1 MAPTPL
7 VTKLAQLLPELEV
20 LWSARIWEAYGLMT
34 LASVD
39 LNLLKAFD
47 AMMIERQVTQAA
59 ARIGLTQPAM
69 SNALARLRQMFDDQL
84 FIRTPDGMCPT
95 PRAQQLAIS
104 IQRALRDIQEAI
116 ANAQSFDPS
125 TTERQFSIGM
135 TDFSAVGLA
144 LALADHAQKTAKNA
158 RIHVRYVDRQHALR
172 LLASETVDV
181 VMGVYLNP
189 EPDFE
194 TQYLFTETTTF
205 LMRKGHPASAQ
216 FSLKDILAYPHLLVS
231 PTGIPTGTIEPV
243 LAQMG
248 LKRNI
253 HVIVPDL
260 IAVPWLLRNSDLITA
275 VALSTAIH
283 LARIGDLALLPA
295 SGEMQRMND
304 VSMVWASRDN
314 GDPGKVW
321 MREALMRLAHEFG
334 SLAASM
340 TEGRAAEPA
349 LRPVRLLRKVAG
361 KPNRLFMNE

>member
-1 MAPTPL
+1 MN
-7 VTKLAQLLPELEV
+7 
-20 LWSARIWEAYGLMT
+20 

-69 SNALARLRQMFDDQL
+69 SNALARLRHLFDDQL
-84 FIRTPDGMCPT
+84 FVRTPGGMCPT

-116 ANAQSFDPS
+116 ANAHSFDPS
-125 TTERQFSIGM
+125 TADRQFSIGM

-144 LALADHAQKTAKNA
+144 LAFADHAQKLAKNV
-158 RIHVRYVDRQHALR
+158 RIHVRYVDRTQALR
-172 LLASETVDV
+172 LLGSETVDV
-181 VMGVYLNP
+181 VMGVYLNAQ
-189 EPDFE
+189 PDFD

-205 LMRKGHPASAQ
+205 LMRKGHPASAK
-216 FSLKDILAYPHLLVS
+216 FSLPDILAYPHLLVS
-231 PTGIPTGTIEPV
+231 PMGVPSGTIEPV

-248 LKRNI
+248 LKRKI
-253 HVIVPDL
+253 QVIVPDL

-304 VSMVWASRDN
+304 VSLVWASRDN
-314 GDPGKVW
+314 GDPAKIW
-321 MREALMRLAHEFG
+321 LRDALIDLAHEFG

-340 TEGRAAEPA
+340 TLDRPQEHAGPLIRSECAVGPGGLEP
-349 LRPVRLLRKVAG
+349 PTKRL
-361 KPNRLFMNE
+361 